1 VRPKID
7 VALSR
12 TSDRDGVDILG
23 RARLRPNRSSS
34 GRGPLGRP
42 RSAESIVPK
51 WLGRSFALPNAI
63 LARSRTKGDIALYC
77 IGTKGDIALGSES
90 MEPVKKPVRPPFFRS
105 CQILGLTAAGAGVGG
120 AGTGGEGAA
129 EAPGAG
135 VGGGGVGAVVSSG
148 LAAAGAA
155 VAGVSGAG
163 VAGAAYDGE
172 EYAS

>member
-1 VRPKID
+1 MKRS
-7 VALSR
+7 AGLRQGSSR
-12 TSDRDGVDILG
+12 SDAKPPGLWSFEKRRTAGGCGAPPAVGVTSDGET
-23 RARLRPNRSSS
+23 RAGKSWARMHAAQSDAGSS
-34 GRGPLGRP
+34 GCPLRVESRRPIRGP
-42 RSAESIVPK
+42 I
-51 WLGRSFALPNAI
+51 NA
-63 LARSRTKGDIALYC
+63 S
-77 IGTKGDIALGSES
+77 
-90 MEPVKKPVRPPFFRS
+90 RS

-172 EYAS
+172 EYAP